1 MTEIEFIQSL
11 FSRETLDSMSKNHKV
26 AYKYC
31 LGAIFINMIGG
42 GGHTKGQKENY
53 RIAEMVKALPRKQT
67 NFDALLEGLS
77 VKVHKS
83 MERSHFIKPYNT
95 ALLDKVINFTRK
107 RLLEFKEKENSL
119 FQASEL
125 ADIVDLKAFFGF
137 QSIEKHHWVDFLL
150 HSGLVVT
157 LPEAIVFHDLKIHWN
172 EFIRLVGVIQGEI
185 ETLNPGKERFD
196 YFNKES
202 TRENMY
208 KRAASGR
215 ALIFLCVSFVESYLL
230 NLFYTIRESPV
241 PGKDV
246 AAGMLA
252 ANKIEDETIVKAV
265 IYKIFPDYKATID
278 DMFKTYMGTAK
289 IRNRYVHAS
298 PFIDAAN
305 NGSEMQPLL
314 NITDELV
321 VDSLQ
326 NAINFVR
333 ALDGLLPDNLKLLF
347 WWYDTEEI
355 VFRNFQ
361 TLKVTNSASR
371 YSRMKYDRSS
381 FEGLTEEPLM

>member
-1 MTEIEFIQSL
+1 MTEVEFIQSL
-11 FSRETLDSMSKNHKV
+11 FSRETLDTMSKNHKV

-42 GGHTKGQKENY
+42 GGHTQGQKENFQ
-53 RIAEMVKALPRKQT
+53 IAEMVKALPRKQT
-67 NFDALLEGLS
+67 DFDTLVESLS
-77 VKVHKS
+77 VKVHTS
-83 MERSHFIKPYNT
+83 LEQSHFMKPYNA
-95 ALLDKVINFTRK
+95 ALLDKIINFTRK
-107 RLLEFKEKENSL
+107 RLLELKEKENTL

-125 ADIVDLKAFFGF
+125 SDIVDLKAFFGF
-137 QSIEKHHWVDFLL
+137 KSIEKHHWVDFLL
-150 HSGLVVT
+150 HSGMVVT

-172 EFIRLVGVIQGEI
+172 EFIRLVSVIQGEI
-185 ETLNPGKERFD
+185 EGLTPGRERFE
-196 YFNKES
+196 YFNQES

-208 KRAASGR
+208 KRVASAR

-230 NLFYTIRESPV
+230 NLFYTIRESQV
-241 PGKDV
+241 PGKEV

-265 IYKIFPDYKATID
+265 IYKIFPDYKDAID
-278 DMFKTYMGTAK
+278 DMFKIYMSTAK

-298 PFIDAAN
+298 PFIDASN

-333 ALDGLLPDNLKLLF
+333 TLDGLLPDNLKLLF
-347 WWYDTEEI
+347 WWYDAEEI
-355 VFRNFQ
+355 VFKNYQ
-361 TLKVTNSASR
+361 PLKITNSASR
-371 YSRMKYDRSS
+371 YSKMKYDRTSQV
-381 FEGLTEEPLM
+381 ET